1 MGIVELL
8 NSVGED
14 NIRLQFVNSSF
25 ISAKDKKRTQ
35 DTEITFAT
43 AETNTNELVG
53 GTGKVGIVV
62 WVDRDDY
69 NKVMD
74 K

>member
-1 MGIVELL
+1 MGLLELL
-8 NSVGED
+8 SGIGED
-14 NIRLQFVNSSF
+14 NIRLQFVNNPF
-25 ISAKDKKRTQ
+25 IYAKDKKRTQ

-43 AETNTNELVG
+43 AETNANELSYD
-53 GTGKVGIVV
+53 TGKVGIVV

>member
-14 NIRLQFVNSSF
+14 NIRLQFVNNSF
-25 ISAKDKKRTQ
+25 IYAKDKKRTQ

-43 AETNTNELVG
+43 AETNANELSDD
-53 GTGKVGIVV
+53 TGKVGIVV

-69 NKVMD
+69 NKVME

>member
-1 MGIVELL
+1 MGLL
-8 NSVGED
+8 EFLTSIGED
-14 NIRLQFVNSSF
+14 NIRLQFVNNSF
-25 ISAKDKKRTQ
+25 IYAKDKKRTQ

-43 AETNTNELVG
+43 AETNTNELIND
-53 GTGKVGIVV
+53 TGKVGIVV

>member
-1 MGIVELL
+1 MGLVELL
-8 NSVGED
+8 SSIGED

-25 ISAKDKKRTQ
+25 ISAKGRKRTQ

-43 AETNTNELVG
+43 AETNTNELIDN
-53 GTGKVGIVV
+53 TGKVGIVV

>member
-1 MGIVELL
+1 MGLLELL
-8 NSVGED
+8 SGIGED

-25 ISAKDKKRTQ
+25 IYAKDKKRTQ

-43 AETNTNELVG
+43 AETNANELSDD
-53 GTGKVGIVV
+53 TGKVGIVV